1 MARPKGSKNKNSSAL
16 PQYTALSTDERLEVL
31 ANLIVD
37 KILEDQTSG
46 RKLLSEIEGGHAT
59 ATVTTS

>member
-16 PQYTALSTDERLEVL
+16 PQYAALSTDERLEVL

-46 RKLLSEIEGGHAT
+46 RALLKKIESGHAAAT
-59 ATVTTS
+59 ATTS